1 MWIDPLNPDRHIV
14 SGDGGVS
21 ISENR
26 GASWFRMQLPVA
38 QMYHVTVDNAVPYNV
53 MGNRQDGPSA
63 RGPSNSRMSGLFVQ
77 GIPRSAW
84 HTVGGGES
92 GFATPDPTDAN
103 IVWSSASG
111 AGGGGGIVVRWDA
124 GSRQYREVEVWPET
138 TIGHPADSVRYR
150 FQWTFP
156 LLISPHDNNTI
167 YVTSQHVHRTRNG
180 GQSWEVISPDLTTND
195 RSKMGV
201 SGGLTPDNI
210 GVEYCCVIYAFDE
223 SPLEAGVLW
232 AGTNDGLVQ
241 VSRDNGVSW
250 TDVTR
255 NMPDLPPDGVVRG
268 IDASRYEAGKAYVVI
283 EHHQVGD
290 FEPRAYRTDDYGES
304 WTSITNGIDDGVL
317 SYTRS
322 IHEDPV
328 RPGLLYL
335 GTEAS
340 LYFSMDDGDSWQ
352 SLHTNLPHTPMY
364 GLVVQEHF
372 NDLVVGTYGRGFWI
386 LDDITP
392 LQQLTTEI
400 AERSAHLFEPR
411 AAYRFR
417 PISEPYAMSDDQTD
431 GDNPPPGASI
441 NYWLSGSVEG
451 EAEIEISNAT
461 GEVVRTLEG
470 TTEDGVN
477 RVWWNLQG
485 EALAEVRLR
494 TKPLFADD
502 LELGED
508 RVRPFPGGG
517 PLGAGGP
524 SILQPPGTYTVT
536 LRVNGETF
544 SQSLEVRKDPNSEGS
559 LADVR
564 AQFAMLQDI
573 RADADSAVAMINQI
587 ESVRR
592 QLLDTRAVL
601 EEQGS
606 HEEIV
611 ATADSLDQKLIEVEQ
626 GLFQMRSTGT
636 GQDQIRYPSRL
647 MARLSYLFNTV
658 GIADFTPTDQQGEVH
673 VILRERLALIAVAL
687 DEVMSD
693 DLEEFNRLIQVL
705 GMRVVS

>member
-1 MWIDPLNPDRHIV
+1 
-14 SGDGGVS
+14 
-21 ISENR
+21 
-26 GASWFRMQLPVA
+26 
-38 QMYHVTVDNAVPYNV
+38 
-53 MGNRQDGPSA
+53 
-63 RGPSNSRMSGLFVQ
+63 
-77 GIPRSAW
+77 
-84 HTVGGGES
+84 
-92 GFATPDPTDAN
+92 
-103 IVWSSASG
+103 
-111 AGGGGGIVVRWDA
+111 
-124 GSRQYREVEVWPET
+124 
-138 TIGHPADSVRYR
+138 
-150 FQWTFP
+150 
-156 LLISPHDNNTI
+156 
-167 YVTSQHVHRTRNG
+167 
-180 GQSWEVISPDLTTND
+180 
-195 RSKMGV
+195 
-201 SGGLTPDNI
+201 
-210 GVEYCCVIYAFDE
+210 
-223 SPLEAGVLW
+223 
-232 AGTNDGLVQ
+232 
-241 VSRDNGVSW
+241 
-250 TDVTR
+250 
-255 NMPDLPPDGVVRG
+255 
-268 IDASRYEAGKAYVVI
+268 
-283 EHHQVGD
+283 
-290 FEPRAYRTDDYGES
+290 
-304 WTSITNGIDDGVL
+304 
-317 SYTRS
+317 
-322 IHEDPV
+322 
-328 RPGLLYL
+328 
-335 GTEAS
+335 
-340 LYFSMDDGDSWQ
+340 
-352 SLHTNLPHTPMY
+352 
-364 GLVVQEHF
+364 VQEHF

-673 VILRERLALIAVAL
+673 VILRERLALIAAAL

-693 DLEEFNRLIQVL
+693 DLEEFNRLIQAL

>member
-1 MWIDPLNPDRHIV
+1 
-14 SGDGGVS
+14 
-21 ISENR
+21 
-26 GASWFRMQLPVA
+26 
-38 QMYHVTVDNAVPYNV
+38 
-53 MGNRQDGPSA
+53 
-63 RGPSNSRMSGLFVQ
+63 
-77 GIPRSAW
+77 
-84 HTVGGGES
+84 
-92 GFATPDPTDAN
+92 
-103 IVWSSASG
+103 
-111 AGGGGGIVVRWDA
+111 
-124 GSRQYREVEVWPET
+124 
-138 TIGHPADSVRYR
+138 
-150 FQWTFP
+150 
-156 LLISPHDNNTI
+156 
-167 YVTSQHVHRTRNG
+167 
-180 GQSWEVISPDLTTND
+180 
-195 RSKMGV
+195 
-201 SGGLTPDNI
+201 
-210 GVEYCCVIYAFDE
+210 
-223 SPLEAGVLW
+223 
-232 AGTNDGLVQ
+232 
-241 VSRDNGVSW
+241 
-250 TDVTR
+250 
-255 NMPDLPPDGVVRG
+255 
-268 IDASRYEAGKAYVVI
+268 
-283 EHHQVGD
+283 
-290 FEPRAYRTDDYGES
+290 
-304 WTSITNGIDDGVL
+304 
-317 SYTRS
+317 
-322 IHEDPV
+322 
-328 RPGLLYL
+328 
-335 GTEAS
+335 
-340 LYFSMDDGDSWQ
+340 
-352 SLHTNLPHTPMY
+352 
-364 GLVVQEHF
+364 
-372 NDLVVGTYGRGFWI
+372 
-386 LDDITP
+386 
-392 LQQLTTEI
+392 
-400 AERSAHLFEPR
+400 
-411 AAYRFR
+411 
-417 PISEPYAMSDDQTD
+417 
-431 GDNPPPGASI
+431 
-441 NYWLSGSVEG
+441 
-451 EAEIEISNAT
+451 
-461 GEVVRTLEG
+461 VRTLEG

-673 VILRERLALIAVAL
+673 VILRERLALIAAAL

-693 DLEEFNRLIQVL
+693 DLEEFNRLIQAL